1 MHVRKM
7 FNHPVGWF
15 IAVAAVTALSLA
27 VVMAAGAPVQAGDE
41 SRPVQVVHPQH
52 QVFNDNLVVASGETY
67 DGDVVVYNGDVKV
80 EDGGRIAGNLIV
92 YSGDIT
98 IEQGGHVGGDL
109 TAVSGDVQIDGRVE
123 GSVAVLS
130 GDAEL
135 GDESSVGG
143 DVSVVSGDVERA
155 RGAYVGGSTLRGPQL
170 NIQIPPIIASGAVP
184 GVDVRPPMPPFSA
197 TRPVSL
203 GERLLDFFGR
213 MVAAGAA
220 LILIVGGAV
229 VVATARPQLAGDV
242 RATLRRQPALSFA
255 VGLLVNIVGVAVI
268 GFMTITICL
277 APPAALLGLAL
288 LAANVVGLSGAG
300 AAVADRL
307 PINLGSGN
315 TGRTAVGVALPGA
328 IVAFLWLL
336 GGCFAFFGYM
346 LAMILASFGLGA
358 VLVKLLKLGEPAPG
372 AAANTATAPDSA
384 PVSQPPAAT
393 PPAAEPAAPAEAAP
407 VALYAPAAVAPVAPV
422 EPAATS
428 VAPPASAQPDDF
440 RRIAGIGAVFQQ
452 RLYGAGIT
460 TYAALAGRS
469 PEELAEILR
478 WPVERVARDRLIEQA
493 AELAER

>member
-1 MHVRKM
+1 MA
-7 FNHPVGWF
+7 G
-15 IAVAAVTALSLA
+15 
-27 VVMAAGAPVQAGDE
+27 VVFAGAPVQAGDE
-41 SRPVQVVHPQH
+41 SIAVRIVHPQH
-52 QVFNDNLVVASGETY
+52 QVFNDNLVVASGENY

-98 IEQGGHVGGDL
+98 IEQGGYVGGDL

-170 NIQIPPIIASGAVP
+170 NIQIPPIIAPGAVP

-203 GERLLDFFGR
+203 GERLLGFFGR
-213 MVAAGAA
+213 VVAAGAA

-229 VVATARPQLAGDV
+229 VVATVRPQLAADV

-255 VGLLVNIVGVAVI
+255 VGLFVNMIGVAVI
-268 GFMTITICL
+268 GFMFVTICL

-288 LAANVVGLSGAG
+288 LVANVIGLSGAG

-358 VLVKLLKLGEPAPG
+358 FLVKVLKLGEPAPRS
-372 AAANTATAPDSA
+372 AANPPATPETAPVA
-384 PVSQPPAAT
+384 QPPMVRPVAPAAT
-393 PPAAEPAAPAEAAP
+393 DLATVAPVAVEAPAAFEPAAPTIPALPLAAP
-407 VALYAPAAVAPVAPV
+407 
-422 EPAATS
+422 TS
-428 VAPPASAQPDDF
+428 PAQPDDF

-452 RLYGAGIT
+452 RLYDAGIT

-469 PEELAEILR
+469 PGELAEILR
-478 WPVERVARDRLIEQA
+478 WPVERVTRDRLIEQA
-493 AELAER
+493 AELAAGNQSG

>member
-1 MHVRKM
+1 MA
-7 FNHPVGWF
+7 G
-15 IAVAAVTALSLA
+15 
-27 VVMAAGAPVQAGDE
+27 VVFAGAPVQAGDE
-41 SRPVQVVHPQH
+41 SIAVRIVHPQH
-52 QVFNDNLVVASGETY
+52 QVFNDNLVVASGENY

-98 IEQGGHVGGDL
+98 IEQGGYVGGDL

-170 NIQIPPIIASGAVP
+170 NIQIPPIIAPGAVP

-203 GERLLDFFGR
+203 GERLLGFFGR
-213 MVAAGAA
+213 VVAAGAA

-229 VVATARPQLAGDV
+229 VVATVRPQLAADV

-255 VGLLVNIVGVAVI
+255 VGLFVNMIGVAVI
-268 GFMTITICL
+268 GFMFVTICL

-288 LAANVVGLSGAG
+288 LVANVIGLSGAG

-358 VLVKLLKLGEPAPG
+358 FLVKVLKLGEPAPG
-372 AAANTATAPDSA
+372 AAAAPPTSSSA
-384 PVSQPPAAT
+384 PVPEPPVAT
-393 PPAAEPAAPAEAAP
+393 PPAAEPAAPAGTAP
-407 VALYAPAAVAPVAPV
+407 VAADAPAAVTPVAPV
-422 EPAATS
+422 EPAAAS

-452 RLYGAGIT
+452 RLYDAGIT
-460 TYAALAGRS
+460 TYAALADRS

-493 AELAER
+493 AELTERQQWHADDADRADVRG